1 MGGLSAFSSQVCEAT
16 WPSRLRWPKG
26 AHRRPIAGICA
37 LLLIVGLIVWGG
49 SNGNNN
55 TASNSPGQIAPQ
67 ASTTGAAP
75 NAPAPGGRAA
85 TPRRSTTGS
94 GQ

>member
-1 MGGLSAFSSQVCEAT
+1 MSHDPYGT
-16 WPSRLRWPKG
+16 NP
-26 AHRRPIAGICA
+26 RRYDADAIGWGWGWIAGICA

-75 NAPAPGGRAA
+75 SAPAPSGRAA
-85 TPRRSTTGS
+85 TPQRSTTGS